1 MPGSSSNSIIA
12 WARPGNRV
20 LTRSQWTRAQIGFV
34 GKCVKIS
41 VAEARKSSARAYWM
55 SILSELRYPTTRLAK
70 AFSAL
75 LALLVFA
82 VVTVATVSGFLVNQI
97 VHPSRNAMT
106 FDLNIM
112 MGHPTTFSFPV
123 AGGSKREGFLFPGLR
138 GAPAIVVCHGYNSQ
152 RGEVLTLV
160 TALQDH
166 QFNVFL
172 FDFIGHGS
180 TPGTPTLGYR
190 ESAELRSAIQGL
202 STRDDVDSRHL
213 GLWGVDMGGYAVL
226 EAAASDP
233 RVAAFVVD
241 DAYDDPRAM
250 VQLEVQKSGLTALPF
265 VARFADIEFR
275 MLNHAFRNEPPA
287 STRLARTRGVPKLF
301 VQSDDRP
308 GLSNE
313 TSKIF
318 AKAPDPKSTVRE
330 PLSYRDMS
338 DDDRKVYESQIVNFF
353 LQNLPPTPAH

>member
-1 MPGSSSNSIIA
+1 MPGASSACIIA
-12 WARPGNRV
+12 CARLHNPVRAV
-20 LTRSQWTRAQIGFV
+20 ARSAQPQIGFV
-34 GKCVKIS
+34 GKYVKIG
-41 VAEARKSSARAYWM
+41 VAEARKPSARAYRM
-55 SILSELRYPTTRLAK
+55 AILSELRYPTTRLAR
-70 AFSAL
+70 AFSGL
-75 LALLVFA
+75 LAILVFA
-82 VVTVATVSGFLVNQI
+82 VVTVATVSGFLVYQI

-123 AGGSKREGFLFPGLR
+123 AGGSKREGWLFPGLR
-138 GAPAIVVCHGYNSQ
+138 GAPAVVVCHGYNSQ

-172 FDFIGHGS
+172 FDFIGHGG

-202 STRDDVDSRHL
+202 STRDDVDARHF
-213 GLWGVDMGGYAVL
+213 GLWGLDMGGYAVL

-241 DAYDDPRAM
+241 DAYDDPRTM
-250 VQLEVQKSGLTALPF
+250 VQLEVQRSGLTALPF
-265 VARFADIEFR
+265 VARFADFEFR
-275 MLNHAFRNEPPA
+275 MLNYAFRHEPPV
-287 STRLARTRGVPKLF
+287 STRLGRTSGVPKLF
-301 VQSDDRP
+301 IQSDDRP

-313 TSKIF
+313 TLKLF
-318 AKAPDPKSTVRE
+318 AKAPTPKSTVRQ

-338 DDDRKVYESQIVNFF
+338 DDDRKAYESQIVNFF